1 MKTEALFKLIR
12 AVDKQLG
19 GVPEWKVLI
28 GAARGELGA
37 IERAKWEEFGDRLRE
52 SAKETA

>member
-37 IERAKWEEFGDRLRE
+37 IERAKWEEFGDRLRD